1 MRNYFMDIYFT
12 LLIMFDDENLEHN
25 NNDINYF
32 FNLNKIT
39 DNIIKSQS
47 EQWKRSNGIEKL
59 LTDGICIHCEL
70 CTSKVNQLNNLEKKI
85 KNKYASVSNLFHYN
99 SFLMD
104 DDYLHRDRIKIDD
117 KFIDNYTNIIDIK
130 FQNVKL
136 IFEKD
141 EKFFQKFQKLTS
153 IQLDNCCLDSI
164 PNSILNVKKLK
175 SLSII
180 NNNKIDISKLS
191 NQFEDLKNLKFLI
204 LNNLTSATTT
214 TELISLPAAIKTL
227 EIKGLKLNYLPFNFN
242 NCLESIEKLTLSGVE
257 WVTIDATVNKSFMKN
272 REALLSLF
280 KHTLTRNEINKLF
293 DYFDADKSGF
303 LSVDELFKLNAFIF
317 KQFQRLGDNFND
329 LEENNKYFKSY
340 LKIFELKNLTL
351 LDLSYQA
358 IQFIPD
364 QIEGLINLEILNLEN
379 CILLEKLS
387 SKVAYLTKLVEL
399 NLNDCISL
407 KTPPTEI
414 CRRGFSAIK
423 SYLKRLSSGSVKC
436 NRTKL

>member
-1 MRNYFMDIYFT
+1 
-12 LLIMFDDENLEHN
+12 
-25 NNDINYF
+25 
-32 FNLNKIT
+32 
-39 DNIIKSQS
+39 
-47 EQWKRSNGIEKL
+47 
-59 LTDGICIHCEL
+59 
-70 CTSKVNQLNNLEKKI
+70 
-85 KNKYASVSNLFHYN
+85 
-99 SFLMD
+99 MD

-340 LKIFELKNLTL
+340 LKIFELKNLRL

>member
-1 MRNYFMDIYFT
+1 MDIYFT
-12 LLIMFDDENLEHN
+12 LLIMFDDENLDYNNNNN
-25 NNDINYF
+25 NNDTNY
-32 FNLNKIT
+32 FNLNTIT

-70 CTSKVNQLNNLEKKI
+70 CTSKVNQLNNLEKKL

-99 SFLMD
+99 SFLMED
-104 DDYLHRDRIKIDD
+104 IDKDTIKLDD
-117 KFIDNYTNIIDIK
+117 KFIDNYKNITDIK

-153 IQLDNCCLDSI
+153 IQLDNCGLDSI
-164 PNSILNVKKLK
+164 PNSILNVKTLK
-175 SLSII
+175 SLTII
-180 NNNKIDISKLS
+180 NNNKIDISQTS
-191 NQFEDLKNLKFLI
+191 NQFEDLNNLKFLI
-204 LNNLTSATTT
+204 LNNLTTTTTTTT
-214 TELISLPAAIKTL
+214 TELISLPATIKTL

-242 NCLESIEKLTLSGVE
+242 NCLQSIEKLTLSGVE

-272 REALLSLF
+272 REALISLF
-280 KHTLTRNEINKLF
+280 KHILTRNEINKLF

-317 KQFQRLGDNFND
+317 KQFPRLGDNFND
-329 LEENNKYFKSY
+329 LEDNNKYFKSY
-340 LKIFELKNLTL
+340 LKIFELKNLRL

-358 IQFIPD
+358 VQFIPD

-387 SKVAYLTKLVEL
+387 SKVAYLRKLVEL